1 MGMMSEMDEA
11 LSRLSRIYYKIV
23 LANLT
28 TDTHVDIK
36 HEEDNVAVE
45 NGYDA
50 ESLSDWLYS
59 AVKMNGVHE
68 ADKEKYLQFIDLDR
82 LRDIF
87 KTGETYCCCRY
98 RLKINDEYRWLS
110 MEMIPAASYS
120 HEDQQ
125 IYIYLK
131 DIQDDFST
139 EIGEKDLTTGGLNRQ
154 GFFRRAQKILTDSNE
169 DQRFAII
176 VFDMIGFKAINE
188 LFGTKGGDALL
199 HEICSRIR
207 NSFLKPVLVGRLH
220 GDHFA
225 CLLEQEH
232 LNYEELSSFCKYT
245 FTYEEKTLAVDIRCG
260 ICFVEDKTILV
271 RTMCDYARIAKKQ
284 IVDLY
289 MEPYAIFN
297 PSMRVD
303 YILQS
308 EVRGRILEALENNEF
323 EVYYQP
329 IYDAQSGVL
338 ASAEALIRWHHPD
351 KGMISP
357 GIFIPVLEESG
368 HISKLD
374 HFVADHVA
382 KYLQARAKEG
392 KITVP
397 ISVNLSWMDFYDK
410 KMMKSIIEQVRDNK
424 NPNIPP
430 RFEITETSYAAL
442 RNREEEAI
450 VSLRNAGSKLLL
462 DDFGSG
468 YSSFSTIRDYSF
480 DIAKLDM
487 GFVQQIGKGEKI
499 KSIIHSIIDMFHHMN
514 VKVIAEGVENETQLD
529 FLRRHGCD
537 YIQGFYFSKPL
548 PQDEFEKLLDEN
560 EIKKF

>member
-1 MGMMSEMDEA
+1 MGMMSEKDEA
-11 LSRLSRIYYKIV
+11 LSRLSRVYYKIV

-28 TDTHVDIK
+28 TDTHADIK

-68 ADKEKYLQFIDLDR
+68 VDKEKYLQFIDLDR

-87 KTGETYCCCRY
+87 RAGETYCCCRY

-139 EIGEKDLTTGGLNRQ
+139 EIGEKDLATGGLNRR
-154 GFFRRAQKILTDSNE
+154 GFFRRAQKILTDSSE
-169 DQRFAII
+169 DQKFAVI

-199 HEICSRIR
+199 HQIGTHIR
-207 NSFLKPVLVGRLH
+207 SSLLKPVLVGRLH
-220 GDHFA
+220 SDHFA
-225 CLLEQEH
+225 CLLEQEF
-232 LNYEELSSFCKYT
+232 LQYDELSSFCKYT
-245 FTYEEKTLAVDIRCG
+245 FTYEGKTLAVDIRCG
-260 ICFVEDKTILV
+260 IYFVEDKTILV

-308 EVRGRILEALENNEF
+308 EMRGRILEALENNEF
-323 EVYYQP
+323 KIYYQP

-368 HISKLD
+368 HVSKLD
-374 HFVADHVA
+374 HFVAEHVA
-382 KYLQARAKEG
+382 KYLQKRAEEG

-410 KMMKSIIEQVRDNK
+410 KMMKSIIEQVRNNK

-450 VSLRNAGSKLLL
+450 ASLRDAGSKLLL

-548 PQDEFEKLLDEN
+548 PQDEFEKLLDKN

>member
-1 MGMMSEMDEA
+1 MGMMSETDKA
-11 LSRLSRIYYKIV
+11 LSRLSSIYHIIV

-28 TDTHVDIK
+28 TDTHIDIK
-36 HEEDNVAVE
+36 LSEEDMTANS
-45 NGYDA
+45 GYA
-50 ESLSDWLYS
+50 EKLSDWFY
-59 AVKMNGVHE
+59 GVAKVGGISE
-68 ADKEKYLQFIDLDR
+68 VDKEKYLQFTDLDR
-82 LRDIF
+82 LRNIF
-87 KTGETYCCCRY
+87 KAGETYCCCRF
-98 RLKINDEYRWLS
+98 RQKINGDYRWVSL
-110 MEMIPAASYS
+110 ELAPAATYS
-120 HEDQQ
+120 HDDQQ
-125 IYIYLK
+125 VYLYVK
-131 DIQDDFST
+131 DIQDEFST
-139 EIGEKDLTTGGLNRQ
+139 EIGEKDLVTGGFNRR
-154 GFFRRAQKILTDSNE
+154 GFFSKAQNILSESNE
-169 DQRFAII
+169 QQKFAII

-188 LFGTKGGDALL
+188 LFGSKGGDALL
-199 HEICSRIR
+199 HEIRSHIR
-207 NSFLKPVLVGRLH
+207 NSSLKPILVGRLH

-232 LNYEELSSFCKYT
+232 LNYDELSSLCKYT
-245 FTYEEKTLAVDIRCG
+245 FTYERKALEVDIRCG
-260 ICFVEDKTILV
+260 IYFVEDKSLRV

-323 EVYYQP
+323 KIYYQP

-368 HISKLD
+368 HVSKLD
-374 HFVADHVA
+374 HFVAEHVA
-382 KYLQARAKEG
+382 KYLQKRAEEG

-410 KMMKSIIEQVRDNK
+410 KMMKSIIEQVRNNK

-450 VSLRNAGSKLLL
+450 ASLRDAGSKLLL

-548 PQDEFEKLLDEN
+548 PQDEFEKLLDKN